1 MAQMTMYEGINN
13 SPITALDGDLSA
25 SATTIPV
32 VAASAFPAPPSLCT
46 IGTEDNAELVLYTGI
61 SGSKLTGCTRGYNGT
76 TARAWP
82 DETSVYRAFSEY
94 DQKAIQ
100 SNIRDHESRLV
111 QVEANTEPYVARY
124 GVSGVGKSA
133 AALTR
138 LWEAVGLNA
147 TPGTDQTAGSSDFD
161 DIVPFNRRKCVG
173 SWSLAD
179 GAAKFTVNAYQG
191 DADYAEDGTMGDY
204 VAVEVTPFYYI
215 DDRENGILGVS
226 AGHHYGWEIHPV
238 CKDADGNVREKTYLP
253 VYELALKD
261 GHAVS
266 LPGYHPVFGAYKTVW
281 DYARTYGDGTA
292 LADCAI
298 IEPSVV
304 DHYEWLL
311 QTIEWAT
318 QNPQS
323 KMNGAVSMPYA
334 AGDTIYLD
342 ATDANSVVCTGTI
355 GDKFVVGQT
364 IYIGATYSTTPSGVD
379 AYNVITAIEKCDATG
394 AVSTSGTYRKI
405 TFDGTARSATGGT
418 TTISSRPWKTGSC
431 ASVLGHTG
439 SPVSNSSG
447 KYPCMYR
454 WRENPYG
461 NINKTC
467 LDLMDVRV
475 EVGSSYKLQ
484 WYYNPDLTPAKYYPS
499 STSKPDATDLNNAAN
514 GWKLLSVETPVDSY
528 KDGYIK
534 EEGADPEYPLIRVPT
549 LTSGGSASTYYC
561 DYAYLVNS
569 NVVRAVR
576 RRGYLNS
583 GATYGPRYV
592 IAYNAVSYAFWSYGG
607 ALFFSQKG

>member
-1 MAQMTMYEGINN
+1 MAQKPMYEGINN

-25 SATTIPV
+25 SATSIPV

-100 SNIRDHESRLV
+100 DNIRDHEARMV

-138 LWEAVGLNA
+138 LWEAVGLDA

-161 DIVPFNRRKCVG
+161 GIVPFNRRKCVG
-173 SWSLAD
+173 SWSLVD

-204 VAVEVTPFYYI
+204 VAVEVEPFYFI

-238 CKDADGNVREKTYLP
+238 CKDAEGNVRAKTYLP
-253 VYELALKD
+253 VYELAVKD

-266 LPGYHPVFGAYKTVW
+266 LPGYQPVFGAYKTVW
-281 DYARTYGDGTA
+281 DFARTYGDGTT

-323 KMNGAVSMPYA
+323 KMNGAVSMAYA

-364 IYIGATYSTTPSGVD
+364 IYIGATHSTTPSGVD

-394 AVSTSGTYRKI
+394 AVSASGTYRKI

-475 EVGSSYKLQ
+475 ADGSSYKLQ
-484 WYYNPDLTPAKYYPS
+484 WYYNPDLTPAKYYPG

-549 LTSGGSASTYYC
+549 LTTGGSASTYYC
-561 DYAYLVNS
+561 DYASLVS
-569 NVVRAVR
+569 SFVVRAVR
-576 RRGYLNS
+576 RRGSLTY
-583 GATYGPRYV
+583 GAYFGPRYV
-592 IAYNAVSYAFWSYGG
+592 HAPAAVSHAYWHFGG

>member
-13 SPITALDGDLSA
+13 SPITVLDGALSA

-32 VAASAFPAPPSLCT
+32 VAAAAFPTPPSLCT
-46 IGTEDNAELVLYTGI
+46 IGTDENAELVLYTGI
-61 SGSKLTGCTRGYNGT
+61 SGSSLTGCTRGFNGT
-76 TARAWP
+76 TARAWE
-82 DETSVYRAFSEY
+82 DETKVYRAFAEY
-94 DQKAIQ
+94 DQKAMQ
-100 SNIRDHESRLV
+100 NNIRDHETRLT
-111 QVEANTEPYVARY
+111 QVESNVEPYFARY
-124 GVSGVGKSA
+124 GVSGVGGET

-138 LWEAVGLNA
+138 LWEAVGLTA
-147 TPGTDQTAGSSDFD
+147 TPGTDQTAGSSGFD
-161 DIVPFNRRKCVG
+161 NIVPFNRKKCVG

-179 GAAKFTVNAYQG
+179 GAAKFTVNAYAG

-204 VAVEVTPFYYI
+204 VAVEVDPFYYI
-215 DDRENGILGVS
+215 DDREHGILGVS

-238 CKDADGNVREKTYLP
+238 CKDADGNVRAKTYLP
-253 VYELALKD
+253 VYELAVKD

-266 LPGYHPVFGAYKTVW
+266 LPGYQPVFGAYKTVW
-281 DYARTYGDGTA
+281 DFARTYGDGTT

-318 QNPQS
+318 QNPQD
-323 KMNGAVSMPYA
+323 KMQGAVSMAY
-334 AGDTIYLD
+334 DKNDKIYLD
-342 ATDANSVVCTGTI
+342 ATDANSVVVTGTI
-355 GDKFVVGQT
+355 GDKFVTGQT
-364 IYIGATYSTTPSGVD
+364 IYIGSAHDATPSDTG
-379 AYNVITAIEKCDATG
+379 AYNVITAIEKCDSSGNVDA
-394 AVSTSGTYRKI
+394 SGTYRKI

-447 KYPCMYR
+447 KYPCKYR
-454 WRENPYG
+454 HRENPYG

-467 LDLMDVRV
+467 LDLMNTRV
-475 EVGSSYKLQ
+475 AVGNSYKLQ

-499 STSKPDATDLNNAAN
+499 TTSKPDATDLATEAN
-514 GWKLLSVETPVDSY
+514 GWKLLSVETPVASY
-528 KDGYIK
+528 ANGYIK
-534 EEGADPEYPLIRVPT
+534 EEGRDPEYPCVSVPI
-549 LTSGGSASTYYC
+549 LTSGGAATKYYC

-569 NVVRAVR
+569 YAVRAVR
-576 RRGYLNS
+576 RRGHLAI
-583 GATYGPRYV
+583 GAYYGPRYV
-592 IAYNAVSYAFWSYGG
+592 SANNAPSNATWHYGG